1 MLRFILQALSYS
13 IAGAVPYLMVTRST
27 HAPFYFSL
35 LAVPL
40 LVLLYLTGP
49 YKAAGICIY
58 ATLSEHEKHRFL
70 DKQIVLCK
78 DMRPHLLR
86 EYGVRP
92 DKIPAIQEEAR
103 LLCGIE
109 D

>member
-1 MLRFILQALSYS
+1 MTLIEEAK
-13 IAGAVPYLMVTRST
+13 V
-27 HAPFYFSL
+27 H
-35 LAVPL
+35 PL
-40 LVLLYLTGP
+40 TCLT
-49 YKAAGICIY
+49 
-58 ATLSEHEKHRFL
+58 TLSEHEKHRFL